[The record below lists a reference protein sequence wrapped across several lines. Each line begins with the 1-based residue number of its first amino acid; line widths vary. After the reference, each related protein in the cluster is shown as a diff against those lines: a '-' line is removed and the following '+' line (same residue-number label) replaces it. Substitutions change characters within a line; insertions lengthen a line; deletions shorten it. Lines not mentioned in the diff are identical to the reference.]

1 MPYVRVPGPPR
12 RDPHSDAVT
21 RGGNAL
27 MAKRSPA
34 KKEALKIRASK
45 KARAAKPRERSGADP
60 KHPVYGKSF
69 AIFGEF
75 ANWPR
80 YHGRRTPSGVV
91 KALGG
96 RVIQG
101 ATNVSEDLDFLVLGT
116 KRGKGKTEA
125 ERRGKRIKEAG
136 GKLEIMDEMAFAH
149 MVRLDVAGKSFAVTG
164 EFEFCWGG
172 PVESQPPA
180 MIESIGGVMAPLD
193 ESLDF
198 LVVGNRRKAGKTAD
212 LRKLAELQ
220 EGGAL
225 VQVLNE
231 DGFVDLMASQAKPA
245 ASGSGMDFP
254 QFLVRLQ
261 TQADPRR
268 IKRALKMLKKDSFQL
283 YHDVEADAVRG
294 VVGSQTERDYVY
306 SNVLYSD
313 GRYSCSGQDLH
324 ECMGLQG
331 KVCKHLL
338 VLLMG
343 LTRKGEIECGTA
355 SSWIQAASAKRPWS
369 FKKSQDDL
377 AATLLRFKGARAG
390 EVDWRP
396 TETLPED
403 FMAF

>member
-1 MPYVRVPGPPR
+1 
-12 RDPHSDAVT
+12 
-21 RGGNAL
+21 

-34 KKEALKIRASK
+34 KKQALKIRASK
-45 KARAAKPRERSGADP
+45 KASAAKPRERTGPDP
-60 KHPVYGKSF
+60 SHPVCGKSF

-80 YHGRRTPSGVV
+80 YHGRRTPPGVV

-96 RVIQG
+96 KVIHG
-101 ATNVSEDLDFLVLGT
+101 PSNVDEDLDYLVLGT

-125 ERRGKRIKEAG
+125 ERRGKKLKDAG
-136 GKLEIMDEMAFAH
+136 AKLEILDEMAFAH
-149 MVRLDVAGKSFAVTG
+149 MVRLDVAGKTFAVTG
-164 EFEFCWGG
+164 DFDFCWGG
-172 PVESQPPA
+172 PAESQPPA
-180 MIESIGGVMAPLD
+180 MIESIGGQLAPLD
-193 ESLDF
+193 EALDF

-220 EGGAL
+220 EAGAP

-245 ASGSGMDFP
+245 GAGSGMDFP

-268 IKRALKMLKKDSFQL
+268 IKRALKMLKSDSFQL
-283 YHDVEADAVRG
+283 YHDVESDAVRG
-294 VVGSQTERDYVY
+294 VVGSQTEADYVY
-306 SNVLYSD
+306 SNVLYAD
-313 GRYSCSGQDLH
+313 GRYSCCGQDLY

-343 LTRKGEIECGTA
+343 LARKGELECGTA
-355 SSWIQAASAKRPWS
+355 SSWIQAASAKRPYS
-369 FKKSQDDL
+369 FNKSKDDL
-377 AATLLRFKGARAG
+377 ASTLLRFKGARAG
-390 EVDWRP
+390 EIDWRP